1 MAKKEV
7 TFSLKDQLFNKE
19 KVEYLSILIKDTYP
33 DFLSDEFEKEV
44 LSKFPEL
51 ELKERMNYI
60 SDLFTKYLFEDFEK
74 SVDILIRSLPEI
86 KEN

>member
-33 DFLSDEFEKEV
+33 DFLSEEFEKEV